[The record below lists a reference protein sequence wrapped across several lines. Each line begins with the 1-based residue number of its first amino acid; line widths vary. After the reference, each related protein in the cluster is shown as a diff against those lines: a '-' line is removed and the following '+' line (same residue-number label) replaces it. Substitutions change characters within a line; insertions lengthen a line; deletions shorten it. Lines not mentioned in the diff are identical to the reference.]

1 MLEVL
6 SNFINCLIT
15 AIIGFYLI
23 RTIIKKECK
32 ITNIKTILLLCT
44 SAVITAYLQNNEFIK
59 VHTIIIFVLNIL
71 IYKEIFKIQLEESI
85 IATSLLMLL
94 MFISEFIL
102 SLVLILFISMNEIK
116 ENAMLNIFLN
126 IIIGLTTI
134 YITSITKIKTPIRQ
148 FYTNIK
154 SKKNIGNISFLV
166 LSIIIVAIFASELI
180 LDFHFNYNYISNF
193 LTFVIL
199 VILTSI
205 FINSKN
211 NYNQLSEEY
220 NTLFSYIQNF
230 EDWIEK
236 EQLNRHEYKNQLAIL
251 RSLTDEKT
259 IINKIDEIL
268 EDNINIKG
276 DAVHKLKELPKG
288 GLKGLMYYKVAIAQK
303 QKLNIEVDVS
313 LRKRSFIKR
322 LSEIQIKV
330 LCNLIGIYFDNAI
343 EAATETEKKTISLEI
358 YEIKDKVKIVIANTF
373 IKGDNFDKRNER
385 GVTTKGKGHG
395 NGLYYANSLLSKN
408 NWVESQQ
415 EIIDEY
421 YVQSIIIKKLD
432 I

>member
-15 AIIGFYLI
+15 TVFGFYLFRI
-23 RTIIKKECK
+23 IIKKDQK
-32 ITNIKTILLLCT
+32 ILNLKTILLLCT
-44 SAVITAYLQNNEFIK
+44 SSVITAYLQNNEFIK
-59 VHTIIIFVLNIL
+59 VHTIIIFILNVLV
-71 IYKEIFKIQLEESI
+71 YKEIFKIHFEESI
-85 IATSLLMLL
+85 VATSLLMLL
-94 MFISEFIL
+94 MFVSEIVL
-102 SLVLILFISMNEIK
+102 SLGLILFFSINEIK
-116 ENAMLNIFLN
+116 DNVVLNIILN
-126 IIIGLTTI
+126 IIIGL
-134 YITSITKIKTPIRQ
+134 ITLCIFNINKIKTQINL
-148 FYTNIK
+148 FYTNVK
-154 SKKNIGNISFLV
+154 SKENISNISFLV
-166 LSIIIVAIFASELI
+166 LSILIVANFASELI
-180 LDFHFNYNYISNF
+180 SDFHFNYNYISNL
-193 LTFVIL
+193 LTLIIL

-211 NYNQLSEEY
+211 KYSRLNEEY
-220 NTLFSYIQNF
+220 NTLFSYIQHF
-230 EDWIEK
+230 EDWIER

-251 RSLTDEKT
+251 RSLTKEKT
-259 IINKIDEIL
+259 IVNKIDEIL

-276 DAVHKLKELPKG
+276 DVVHKLKELPKG

-313 LRKRSFIKR
+313 LHKRSFLKK
-322 LSEIQIKV
+322 LSENQIKV

-343 EAATETEKKTISLEI
+343 EAAVETEGKLVSLEI
-358 YEIKDKVKIVIANTF
+358 YEVKDMVKIVIANTF
-373 IKGDNFDKRNER
+373 TKSNNFDRRYER

-408 NWVESQQ
+408 DWVETQQ

-421 YVQSIIIKKLD
+421 YIQSIIIKKLD